1 MTNQIVFI
9 LGAGPNIGHHAAL
22 SFKNRGYSVALAASS
37 LRDGRNEEGILQIQ
51 LDLADT
57 SALVKAFSKVRDAF
71 GSPPSVVIYNGASRT
86 VLDQADPLS
95 SINEADVSRDM
106 TVNAISPL
114 IAAKC
119 AVAGF
124 GELPASSSKTF
135 IHTGNKLNV
144 SPRPPVLVFGMG
156 KSAVAHAVVALTKA
170 YGVRGY
176 RFYFTDERLKD
187 GTEAGLDRDG
197 PAHGA
202 LYVKLAESSA
212 QGPPLYTFVKGEGY
226 RDFGE
231 IDRSSA

>member
-1 MTNQIVFI
+1 MSNRIVFI
-9 LGAGPNIGHHAAL
+9 LGAGPNIGHHVAL
-22 SFKNRGYSVALAASS
+22 AFKSRGYSVAIAARS
-37 LRDGRNEEGILQIQ
+37 LRDGRNEEGFLQIQ

-57 SALVKAFSKVRDAF
+57 SALLNAFSKVKDAF

-95 SINEADVSRDM
+95 SINMAQVSRDM
-106 TVNAISPL
+106 TINAISPL

-135 IHTGNKLNV
+135 IHTGNQLNV
-144 SPRPPVLVFGMG
+144 LPRPPVLVFGMG
-156 KSAVAHAVVALTKA
+156 KSAIANAIVALTKA

-176 RFYFTDERLKD
+176 RFYFTDERQKD
-187 GTEAGLDRDG
+187 GAAAELGRDG

-202 LYVKLAESSA
+202 LYVELAESSA

-226 RDFGE
+226 KDFGE
-231 IDRSSA
+231 IDRSLA